1 VVDWQAAET
10 VQLAQL
16 IESCG
21 VSAIAVH
28 GRTRDER
35 PKHSNHDDVIAAVA
49 EAVSIPVIA
58 KWLPLHCHYLHYSW
72 LSVDVTEW

>member
-1 VVDWQAAET
+1 VR
-10 VQLAQL
+10 LAQL

-35 PKHSNHDDVIAAVA
+35 PNHRNHDDVIAAVA
-49 EAVSIPVIA
+49 AAVSIPVIA
-58 KWLPLHCHYLHYSW
+58 KSVLISLSRISNWLI
-72 LSVDVTEW
+72 

>member
-1 VVDWQAAET
+1 
-10 VQLAQL
+10 VQLARL

-35 PKHSNHDDVIAAVA
+35 PNNSNHDDVIAAVSA
-49 EAVSIPVIA
+49 ALSIPVIA
-58 KWLPLHCHYLHYSW
+58 K
-72 LSVDVTEW
+72 

>member
-1 VVDWQAAET
+1 

-35 PKHSNHDDVIAAVA
+35 PNNGNHDDVIAAVA
-49 EAVSIPVIA
+49 EALSIPVIA
-58 KWLPLHCHYLHYSW
+58 K
-72 LSVDVTEW
+72 

>member
-1 VVDWQAAET
+1 MSDKRLKRMNVSVEMLVAVVLLLQAAET
-10 VQLAQL
+10 VQLARL

-35 PKHSNHDDVIAAVA
+35 PTHSNHDDVIAAVSA
-49 EAVSIPVIA
+49 AVSIPVIA
-58 KWLPLHCHYLHYSW
+58 K
-72 LSVDVTEW
+72 